1 MPYISGQTEESFRC
15 LNLLL
20 TDHETTVKTVSAK
33 VSPND
38 YPLQSVFQHV
48 GAGCQNQSSGQAEAD
63 EQRGVDTQGR
73 ALPDEE
79 EYA

>member
-38 YPLQSVFQHV
+38 YPLQSGFQHV
-48 GAGCQNQSSGQAEAD
+48 GTGGQNQPSGEAEAD
-63 EQRGVDTQGR
+63 DQLGTDTQGR
-73 ALPDEE
+73 AFSDEE
-79 EYA
+79 EHA